1 MAEYQFRIPSD
12 WKLDPYHANSV
23 HIVGLDGIPWPCR
36 ISVSRPANDSA
47 SESDKPRILTVNRN
61 QDESGR
67 LYLLY
72 DFEQLGEHLICTG
85 TLMPNNDDPYDLLL
99 ELARGTLNR
108 MRNQTS
114 IWEEGGLV
122 IEDSTRQKVHDATS
136 HLGNALFCVGQAE
149 ADQFAM
155 KTLETTIEAVYE
167 LANTFSKQI
176 SKFRRERAELPQFWI
191 ANQVGN
197 ADQFKPSV
205 DLSFAQLATAKLP
218 PDANDESCSATQS
231 QLESI
236 NKKVI
241 VGPLLDASIGGFSE
255 SMLQLDD
262 FLARKDRLLSD
273 AQQTLRSLPKN
284 TAMLRV
290 ASGLNGTGHRNLSYP
305 QQLQATV
312 DLLQLVEDSDVDVP
326 TMVSFDFPWA
336 ERLAGAVGGT
346 HPLQIADSLI
356 RQGVELSFLGLEINL
371 DLWPNGSTVRDP
383 LQWID
388 LVDIWAQLGLPMVL
402 CLRAPCGGTAE
413 TKGAETRNQTCSN
426 LSDQQRID
434 FLKTA
439 LPMMVARPSV
449 HGLIFQ
455 QWQDS
460 DDPRY
465 PNSGIVKADG
475 SPKEIFAVL
484 EAVSQASGL

>member
-1 MAEYQFRIPSD
+1 MAEFNFRIPSE
-12 WKLDPYHANSV
+12 WTLDPYHANSV
-23 HIVGLDGIPWPCR
+23 HLVGLDGIPWPCR
-36 ISVSRPANDSA
+36 ISVSEPDEGSTNQ
-47 SESDKPRILTVNRN
+47 PRILSVNRN

-72 DFEQLGEHLICTG
+72 DFNQLGEHLICTG
-85 TLMPNNDDPYDLLL
+85 TLMPNDDAPYDLLV

-122 IEDSTRQKVHDATS
+122 IEDSTRQKIQEATS
-136 HLGNALFCVGQAE
+136 HLGNALFCVGQEA
-149 ADQFAM
+149 ADQFAT

-176 SKFRRERAELPQFWI
+176 SKFRRESVELPQFWL
-191 ANQVGN
+191 ANQIGN
-197 ADQFKPSV
+197 ADQFKPSTT
-205 DLSFAQLATAKLP
+205 LPFTQLATAKLT
-218 PDANDESCSATQS
+218 PDANDEPCSATQS

-236 NKKVI
+236 DKKVI

-273 AQQTLRSLPKN
+273 AAQTLESLPKN

-312 DLLQLVEDSDVDVP
+312 DLLQLVEDSDVNVP

-336 ERLAGAVGGT
+336 ERLAGAVGGS
-346 HPLQIADSLI
+346 HPLQIADSLT

-371 DLWPNGSTVRDP
+371 DLWPNGSAIRDP

-402 CLRAPCGGTAE
+402 CLRAPCGGNVE

-434 FLKTA
+434 FLKTI

-449 HGLIFQ
+449 HGMIFQ

-465 PNSGIVKADG
+465 PNSGIVQADG
-475 SPKEIFAVL
+475 AHKEILAVL
-484 EAVSQASGL
+484 EAVSEASGL

>member
-1 MAEYQFRIPSD
+1 MGEFKFQIPSD
-12 WKLDPYHANSV
+12 LTFDLYHANSV

-36 ISVSRPANDSA
+36 VAISDPNSNQQHRV
-47 SESDKPRILTVNRN
+47 LTVNRN

-67 LYLLY
+67 LYMLY
-72 DFEQLGEHLICTG
+72 DFDQLGEHLICTG
-85 TLMPNNDDPYDLLL
+85 TLLPSEEDEPYDLLL

-122 IEDSTRQKVHDATS
+122 VEDATLEQVS
-136 HLGNALFCVGQAE
+136 NATSQLGEALFS
-149 ADQFAM
+149 ADQQVAHRCAREALAMTIQAIYGLSDTFA
-155 KTLETTIEAVYE
+155 
-167 LANTFSKQI
+167 KQI
-176 SKFRRERAELPQFWI
+176 SKFRREREELPQLWI
-191 ANQVGN
+191 ANQIGA
-197 ADQFKPSV
+197 ADQFKASTE
-205 DLSFAQLATAKLP
+205 LSLTQLVAAKLTLDP
-218 PDANDESCSATQS
+218 STDQCTATQE
-231 QLESI
+231 QFESI
-236 NKKVI
+236 PKKVI

-255 SMLQLDD
+255 SLLESGD
-262 FLARKDRLLSD
+262 FLARKDRILSD
-273 AQQTLRSLPKN
+273 AQRTLESLPKN

-305 QQLQATV
+305 QQLQVTV
-312 DLLQLVEDSDVDVP
+312 DLLQLVEDSPVDIP

-371 DLWPNGSTVRDP
+371 DLWPNGSAIRDP

-413 TKGAETRNQTCSN
+413 AKGVETRNQIKSN
-426 LSDQQRID
+426 LTDRQRIN
-434 FLKTA
+434 FLKTV

-449 HGLIFQ
+449 HGLILQ

-460 DDPRY
+460 DDLRY
-465 PNSGIVKADG
+465 PNSGIADASG
-475 SPKEIFAVL
+475 SPKEIFEVL
-484 EAVSQASGL
+484 EVVRQASG

>member
-1 MAEYQFRIPSD
+1 MAEYYFRIPTD
-12 WKLDPYHANSV
+12 WTLDPYHANSV

-36 ISVSRPANDSA
+36 ISVSDANEEN
-47 SESDKPRILTVNRN
+47 ESDQDRILTVNRN
-61 QDESGR
+61 QDDSGR

-72 DFEQLGEHLICTG
+72 DFDQLGEHLICTG
-85 TLMPNNDDPYDLLL
+85 TLMPNNDTPYDLLI
-99 ELARGTLNR
+99 ELARGSLNR

-122 IEDSTRQKVHDATS
+122 VEDSTRQKIQDATS
-136 HLGNALFCVGQAE
+136 HLGNALFCVGQE
-149 ADQFAM
+149 TADQFAT

-167 LANTFSKQI
+167 LANTFAKQI
-176 SKFRRERAELPQFWI
+176 SKFRREREELPQFWI
-191 ANQVGN
+191 ANQIGN
-197 ADQFKPSV
+197 ADQFEPSAT
-205 DLSFAQLATAKLP
+205 LPFTQLATAKLTP
-218 PDANDESCSATQS
+218 ESNDEPCTATQS

-236 NKKVI
+236 DKKVI

-262 FLARKDRLLSD
+262 FLARKDRLISD
-273 AQQTLRSLPKN
+273 AQRTLQSLPEN

-312 DLLQLVEDSDVDVP
+312 DLLQLVEDSDVEVP

-371 DLWPNGSTVRDP
+371 DLWPNGSAIRDP

-388 LVDIWAQLGLPMVL
+388 LVDIWAQLGLPMVI
-402 CLRAPCGGTAE
+402 CLRAPCGGTTG
-413 TKGAETRNQTCSN
+413 TKGTGTRNETCSN
-426 LSDQQRID
+426 LNDQQRIE

-439 LPMMVARPSV
+439 LQMMVARPSV

-460 DDPRY
+460 DDLRY

-484 EAVSQASGL
+484 EAVSQASGS

>member
-12 WKLDPYHANSV
+12 WTLDSYHSNAI

-36 ISVSRPANDSA
+36 ISVGEPDEDA
-47 SESDKPRILTVNRN
+47 SEADQQRILTINRN

-67 LYLLY
+67 LYILY
-72 DFEQLGEHLICTG
+72 DFNQLGEHLICTG
-85 TLMPNNDDPYDLLL
+85 TLLPNAEEPYDLLV

-114 IWEEGGLV
+114 IWEEGGLIV
-122 IEDSTRQKVHDATS
+122 EDSTRQKINDATS
-136 HLGNALFCVGQAE
+136 HLGQALFCSGREA
-149 ADQFAM
+149 ADQFAA
-155 KTLETTIEAVYE
+155 KTLASTIEAIYE
-167 LANTFSKQI
+167 LANTFTKQI
-176 SKFRRERAELPQFWI
+176 SKFRRESSELPQFWL
-191 ANQVGN
+191 ANQIGIP
-197 ADQFKPSV
+197 DQFKSSTALP
-205 DLSFAQLATAKLP
+205 FTQLATAKLTP
-218 PDANDESCSATQS
+218 VANDEPCSATQS

-236 NKKVI
+236 DKKVI

-255 SMLQLDD
+255 SILQLDD

-273 AQQTLRSLPKN
+273 ATHTLQSLPKN

-312 DLLQLVEDSDVDVP
+312 DLLQLVEDSDVNVP

-336 ERLAGAVGGT
+336 ERLAGAVGGS

-371 DLWPNGSTVRDP
+371 DLWPNGSAIRDP

-402 CLRAPCGGTAE
+402 CLRAPCGGIAD
-413 TKGAETRNQTCSN
+413 TKGVDTRNQVCSN
-426 LSDQQRID
+426 LNDQQRIA
-434 FLKTA
+434 FLKTT

-465 PNSGIVKADG
+465 PNSGIVQAAG
-475 SPKEIFAVL
+475 EPKEIFAVL
-484 EAVSQASGL
+484 EAVSQASGS

>member
-1 MAEYQFRIPSD
+1 MAEYLFRIPSE
-12 WKLDPYHANSV
+12 WNLDPYHANSV

-36 ISVSRPANDSA
+36 VSVSATSA
-47 SESDKPRILTVNRN
+47 DGEDKSDQPRILTVTRN

-67 LYLLY
+67 LYVLY
-72 DFEQLGEHLICTG
+72 DFDQLGEHLICTG
-85 TLMPNNDDPYDLLL
+85 TLLPNNDEPYDLLI

-122 IEDSTRQKVHDATS
+122 VEESTRQKIQDATS
-136 HLGNALFCVGQAE
+136 HLGNALFCVGQE
-149 ADQFAM
+149 TSDQFAS
-155 KTLETTIEAVYE
+155 KTLATTIAAIYE

-176 SKFRRERAELPQFWI
+176 SKFRRERDELPQFWI
-191 ANQVGN
+191 ANQIGN
-197 ADQFKPSV
+197 SDQFEPSTT
-205 DLSFAQLATAKLP
+205 LSFSQLATAKLKLES
-218 PDANDESCSATQS
+218 NDELCTATQS
-231 QLESI
+231 QLESLD
-236 NKKVI
+236 KKVI

-262 FLARKDRLLSD
+262 FLARKDRLISD
-273 AQQTLRSLPKN
+273 AEQTLQSLPKN

-371 DLWPNGSTVRDP
+371 DLWPSGSTIRDP

-402 CLRAPCGGTAE
+402 CLRAPCGGNAE

-426 LSDQQRID
+426 LNDQQRID

-439 LPMMVARPSV
+439 LTMMVARPSV

-455 QWQDS
+455 QWQDA
-460 DDPRY
+460 DDLRY
-465 PNSGIVKADG
+465 PNSGIVRADG
-475 SPKEIFAVL
+475 TPKEIFSVL
-484 EAVSQASGL
+484 ETVNQASGA

>member
-1 MAEYQFRIPSD
+1 MAEFNFRIPSD
-12 WKLDPYHANSV
+12 WTLDPYHANSV

-36 ISVSRPANDSA
+36 ISVSDPNADGENA
-47 SESDKPRILTVNRN
+47 SDQQRTLTVNRN

-67 LYLLY
+67 LYLIY
-72 DFEQLGEHLICTG
+72 NFEQLGEHLICTG
-85 TLMPNNDDPYDLLL
+85 TLLPNSDKPYDLLI

-114 IWEEGGLV
+114 IWEEGGLAV
-122 IEDSTRQKVHDATS
+122 EESTRQKIHDATS
-136 HLGNALFCVGQAE
+136 QLGHALFCVGQEA
-149 ADQFAM
+149 ADQFAI

-167 LANTFSKQI
+167 LATTFAKQI
-176 SKFRRERAELPQFWI
+176 SKFRREHNELPQFWI
-191 ANQVGN
+191 ANQIGT
-197 ADQFKPSV
+197 ADQFEPSTT
-205 DLSFAQLATAKLP
+205 LSFAQLATAKLTP
-218 PDANDESCSATQS
+218 ESNDEPCSATQT
-231 QLESI
+231 QLESL

-241 VGPLLDASIGGFSE
+241 VGPLLDASIGGFSK

-262 FLARKDRLLSD
+262 FLARKDRLISD
-273 AQQTLRSLPKN
+273 AEQTLKSLPKN

-312 DLLQLVEDSDVDVP
+312 DLLQLVEDSDVTVP

-346 HPLQIADSLI
+346 HPLQIADSLV

-371 DLWPNGSTVRDP
+371 DLWPNGSAVRDP

-402 CLRAPCGGTAE
+402 CLRAPCGGTGE
-413 TKGAETRNQTCSN
+413 TKGAETRNETRSN
-426 LSDQQRID
+426 LTDQQRID
-434 FLKTA
+434 FLKTI

-460 DDPRY
+460 DDLRY
-465 PNSGIVKADG
+465 PHSGIVQADG
-475 SPKEIFAVL
+475 TPKEIFSVL
-484 EAVSQASGL
+484 EAVSQASES